1 VNVDSSSTNNIKS
14 VIEYL
19 KQTNTNFEII
29 ICNDLKKH
37 DSTFIETVKLE
48 LTNTFYYEFS
58 NFEEEQ
64 LMTAAL
70 DQAIGDVIFEF
81 YNLMNILD
89 IFQDMFELSESLNCD
104 FTYYPIRRNW
114 RDKMI
119 SLIASYFLGV
129 KIKTFID
136 WPRVSKRDSLN
147 KWNTL
152 NSKSK
157 LIKLNTYLFNRKI
170 NYVTS
175 NKKIN
180 YNLKRFIRISL
191 RTLVYGSSS
200 PLRLVTIVA
209 SLGSL
214 MSFVVSMIIL
224 FISFTKDVVTGW
236 TTTNLLIS
244 LSTLLILF
252 TLSIVSEY
260 INQIVNTTKSLNGVD
275 IVFEISSNDKNFQEK
290 LNVEKM

>member
-1 VNVDSSSTNNIKS
+1 MS
-14 VIEYL
+14 
-19 KQTNTNFEII
+19 
-29 ICNDLKKH
+29 
-37 DSTFIETVKLE
+37 
-48 LTNTFYYEFS
+48 
-58 NFEEEQ
+58 
-64 LMTAAL
+64 AAL

-81 YNLMNILD
+81 YNMTNILG
-89 IFQDMFELSESLNCD
+89 IFQEMFELSNSLGCD
-104 FTYYPIRRNW
+104 LTYYPSKRKLS
-114 RDKMI
+114 DKFI

-129 KIKTFID
+129 KIKTFMD
-136 WPRVSKRDSLN
+136 WPRVSNRDSLI

-157 LIKLNTYLFNRKI
+157 VLKLSTYLFNRKI
-170 NYVTS
+170 NYVES
-175 NKKIN
+175 KNRIN
-180 YNLKRFIRISL
+180 ANSKRFIRISL

-200 PLRLVTIVA
+200 PLRLVTIIA

-214 MSFVVSMIIL
+214 MSFVVSIIVL